1 MMALYSISIY
11 TRPTVSSKVS
21 DRKRLDGY
29 QNGKSQ
35 PGGGGGDQVLTNA
48 ANMAHLNIPQLVG
61 DIFLTAIG

>member
-35 PGGGGGDQVLTNA
+35 RGGQSADKCSQYGRLK
-48 ANMAHLNIPQLVG
+48 H
-61 DIFLTAIG
+61 TAIGR

>member
-35 PGGGGGDQVLTNA
+35 PGGGGDKVLTNA
-48 ANMAHLNIPQLVG
+48 ANMADLNIPQLVG

>member
-35 PGGGGGDQVLTNA
+35 PGGGGGQSADKCSQYGPLK
-48 ANMAHLNIPQLVG
+48 H
-61 DIFLTAIG
+61 TAIGR